1 MEMTKSLFTLIETD
15 EAERDNHWNDR
26 IWVERMNTVND
37 FCVTTEWKKLY
48 FDISLLMITLS
59 FIEYVFI

>member
-1 MEMTKSLFTLIETD
+1 MTKSLFSLIKTD

-26 IWVERMNTVND
+26 IWVERMNTMND
-37 FCVTTEWKKLY
+37 FCVTTEWKKY
-48 FDISLLMITLS
+48 IFWYIPLLMITLI